1 MSTQKYNYGTL
12 QLEEIKM
19 EWKTMYRKYAK
30 QIKLG
35 VFLVALA
42 AGLGVFYWQ
51 VSLAHQADTGIWGI
65 ADAKEGD
72 TVHKG
77 QLLAR
82 IDADAETIQRQQA
95 QAAQELAAR
104 DEARYA
110 VLLQQDAVPK
120 QTYDSYHSQM
130 EQAQANYEAAQA
142 AVDSAQSAL
151 TENEANQAA
160 QDAAKSQADALQA
173 SSTRRS

>member
-1 MSTQKYNYGTL
+1 
-12 QLEEIKM
+12 M

-30 QIKLG
+30 RIKLG

-65 ADAKEGD
+65 ADAKESNVNSKMAGRVVTLYVKEGD

-95 QAAQELAAR
+95 QAALAAQLAQVRQVSLSSDSTKGKLEAALAQARAQAVQAQAAQELAAR

-110 VLLQQDAVPK
+110 ALLQQDAVPK
-120 QTYDSYHSQM
+120 QTYDSYHSQL
-130 EQAQANYEAAQA
+130 EQAQANY
-142 AVDSAQSAL
+142 
-151 TENEANQAA
+151 
-160 QDAAKSQADALQA
+160 
-173 SSTRRS
+173 